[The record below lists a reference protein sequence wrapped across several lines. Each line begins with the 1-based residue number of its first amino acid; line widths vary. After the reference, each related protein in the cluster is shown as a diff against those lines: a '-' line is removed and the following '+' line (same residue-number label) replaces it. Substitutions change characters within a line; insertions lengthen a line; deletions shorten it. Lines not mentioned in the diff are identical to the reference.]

1 MSKTWT
7 GWHFCRADRKLDY
20 GDGRQIRTGRTMM
33 AKYERTGFTY
43 PVMCHAGMHAS
54 RNPVDA
60 LGYAPGTVCCRVEL
74 HGRMQHGTDK
84 AVADYRTVL
93 HMADATETLRAFGLW
108 CLNRAEK
115 MRGSLFY
122 RRNRLKR
129 ARGECLVPFEVR
141 CAAAAALGAAR
152 CLGGPALRAAERRA
166 QARKLTSMLNAL
178 LAKRSRGARP

>member
-43 PVMCHAGMHAS
+43 PVMCYAGMHAS

-74 HGRMQHGTDK
+74 HGRMQHDTDK

-108 CLNRAEK
+108 CLDRAEK
-115 MRGSLFY
+115 MGRSLFY

-129 ARGECLVPFEVR
+129 ARGDCLVAFEVR
-141 CAAAAALGAAR
+141 CAASAALGEKREEAEE
-152 CLGGPALRAAERRA
+152 AERRA
-166 QARKLTSMLNAL
+166 RARKLTSMLNAL
-178 LAKRSRGARP
+178 LAKRSRGARR